1 VEDDP
6 DITYEKEG
14 TAAILSFNRPE
25 RMNAA
30 RIKTHRDLIEALER
44 AEADDTVRAIILTG
58 NGRAFCAGTDIADG
72 FNLPAGGDVATGEG
86 VPPDIGGQT
95 VLRLFKLKKPV
106 IAAVNGA
113 AVGFGASL
121 SIACDIRIASENAK
135 WGFVFTRRGIAL
147 ESCSSWFLPRI
158 VGISTA
164 LDWTLSGRMVS
175 CAEALEARLVKTVT
189 APKALMDAALGAAE
203 ALVSETSPISVA
215 MNRQLMWRMLGAPHP
230 AYAHRLESRALSAR
244 FTHPDSKEGV
254 AAFREKRK
262 PEFDKRLDG
271 LEFMQSWWE

>member
-1 VEDDP
+1 MQDDP
-6 DITYEKEG
+6 DVVYERKG

-30 RIKTHRDLIEALER
+30 RIKTHHDLIEVLER
-44 AEADDTVRAIILTG
+44 AEADDAVRCIILTG
-58 NGRAFCAGTDIADG
+58 SGRAFCAGTDIGDG
-72 FNLPAGGDVATGEG
+72 FNLPVGGDVATGEG

-95 VLRLFKLKKPV
+95 VLRLFNLKKPV
-106 IAAVNGA
+106 VAAVNGA

-164 LDWTLSGRMVS
+164 LDWTLSGRMIS
-175 CAEALEARLVKTVT
+175 CTEALETRLVKTVT
-189 APKALMDAALGAAE
+189 APEALMDAALGAAE

-215 MNRQLMWRMLGAPHP
+215 MNRQLMWRMLGAPYP
-230 AYAHRLESRALSAR
+230 AHAHRLESRALSAR
-244 FTHPDSKEGV
+244 FAHPDSREGV
-254 AAFREKRK
+254 AAFHEKRR